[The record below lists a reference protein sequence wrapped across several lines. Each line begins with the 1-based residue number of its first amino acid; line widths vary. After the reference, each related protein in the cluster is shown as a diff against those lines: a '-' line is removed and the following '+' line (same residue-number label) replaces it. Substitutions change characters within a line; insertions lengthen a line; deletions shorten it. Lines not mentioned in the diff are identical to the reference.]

1 MLGSSLVGKM
11 ALGVAA
17 DLAGPMVRALLSEVA
32 DGKTKPEDAAKVLAQ
47 QGEISA
53 TRVVE
58 EHAEKSTS
66 LERLKGS
73 VRPQL
78 MRGSNFGLFSVI
90 GVHIFHALG
99 QAVGAID
106 HGSVPQE
113 TWDRLFNVAL
123 LCAGI
128 SGAGYGVRSAERH
141 RGKA

>member
-17 DLAGPMVRALLSEVA
+17 DLAGPVVKAMLAEVA
-32 DGKTKPEDAAKVLAQ
+32 AGKTKPEDAVKVLGQSA
-47 QGEISA
+47 EIA
-53 TRVVE
+53 AARVVE
-58 EHAEKSTS
+58 EHAEKATD

-90 GVHIFHALG
+90 AFHIVHALG
-99 QAVGAID
+99 QAMGVIAAD
-106 HGSVPQE
+106 AVPQE
-113 TWDRLFNVAL
+113 TWDGLFNIAL
-123 LCAGI
+123 LCAGV
-128 SGAGYGVRSAERH
+128 SGTGYGVRSVERH